1 MSISFGSTG
10 IKPYAGSKE
19 VKEAYVGSQKIYS
32 AAPAYVYAFI
42 GGENDYVVAPWT
54 TLGRYAVI
62 KKINGIYRISITGG
76 DSYAQPGQI
85 TLDITSIQNKTKI
98 TFIYQANVDSAR
110 VLLRGGSPV
119 TSNLTTSGTL
129 TGWTNQEIG
138 IPTGTT
144 TITFS
149 AHNQDDTVGRS
160 FNLDSIRIE

>member
-10 IKPYAGSKE
+10 IKPYVGSKE

-42 GGENDYVVAPWT
+42 GSENDYVLAPWT
-54 TLGRYAVI
+54 TLGSYAEV

-76 DSYAQPGQI
+76 KDYTKPGQV
-85 TLDITSIQNKTKI
+85 TLNITSIQNKTKI
-98 TFIYQANVDSAR
+98 TFIYQANVDNAR
-110 VLLRGGSPV
+110 VLLRGGAPV
-119 TSNLTTSGTL
+119 TSDLNTSGTL
-129 TGWTNQEIG
+129 TGWTNKEIA

-149 AHNQDDTVGRS
+149 AFNQDDTIGRS
-160 FNLDSIRIE
+160 FNLDTIRIE